1 MPEYSIQKADFEKQK
16 KELKDFAE
24 QPATS
29 TVLDKFSTDGQWS
42 DFWSGGLAGVLS
54 GHKVT
59 GEEINSLVTKLQ
71 SCFAEINE
79 RDRKVIKEFGQV
91 YETFEALDKG
101 YIQGILIGVKSAE
114 KASQEAKDAQKD
126 INDTIKALQITINK
140 LKEFKGEINQYAHL
154 KDIDDIWCDIQRFE
168 IELESISTKLKTQG
182 ANLDKKISTLE
193 QLKTQIEKI
202 RHFNDIDSMWS
213 TIKSQGEEVGSFSRK
228 LEELS
233 NQLNEKINDMLVF
246 KEEIER
252 AKHIKDI
259 DSIWENTK
267 KFEIELESIST
278 KLKTQGANLDKKIST
293 LEQLKARIEK
303 IRHFN
308 DIDSMWSTIKSQG
321 EKVGGF
327 SRKLEELSNQLNENI
342 NNLFAFKEEIER
354 AEHIKDI
361 DSIWVNTKNL
371 QEEVS
376 RLSDNLDKR
385 IEKVETE
392 ISKIVELAKGQ
403 SHFGDIDNIWE
414 GLQEVQKTVGIHSG
428 FISRYEEAQGRIGK
442 ELSNVND
449 FISGIQRIEHFNDID
464 EEWEFSHGLIKNI
477 EETDNK
483 VLTVEKNMQ
492 EYGERLQRAEDEN
505 VQLKSKVNMA
515 YIVAGGAIAV
525 SVVQF
530 ILQLIGIL

>member
-1 MPEYSIQKADFEKQK
+1 MKIVSEYSIQKADFEKQK
-16 KELKDFAE
+16 KELKAFSE
-24 QPATS
+24 QRATS
-29 TVLDKFSTDGQWS
+29 TELDKFNTDGQWS
-42 DFWSGGLAGVLS
+42 DFWAGGLPGVLS

-140 LKEFKGEINQYAHL
+140 LKEFKGEINRYTHL

-168 IELESISTKLKTQG
+168 IELESISTELKTQG

-193 QLKTQIEKI
+193 QLKTRIEKTK
-202 RHFNDIDSMWS
+202 HFNDIDSMWR
-213 TIKSQGEEVGSFSRK
+213 TIKNQGEEVGGFSRK
-228 LEELS
+228 LAELS
-233 NQLNEKINDMLVF
+233 NQLNEKINDMLAF
-246 KEEIER
+246 KKEIER
-252 AKHIKDI
+252 AK
-259 DSIWENTK
+259 
-267 KFEIELESIST
+267 
-278 KLKTQGANLDKKIST
+278 
-293 LEQLKARIEK
+293 
-303 IRHFN
+303 
-308 DIDSMWSTIKSQG
+308 
-321 EKVGGF
+321 
-327 SRKLEELSNQLNENI
+327 
-342 NNLFAFKEEIER
+342 
-354 AEHIKDI
+354 HIKDI

-392 ISKIVELAKGQ
+392 ISKTVELAKGQ

-428 FISRYEEAQGRIGK
+428 SISRYEEAQERIGK

-464 EEWEFSHGLIKNI
+464 EEWEFSHGLIKSI

-483 VLTVEKNMQ
+483 VLTVEKSMQ
-492 EYGERLQRAEDEN
+492 EYIGRLQRAEDEN
-505 VQLKSKVNMA
+505 VQLKSKVNTA
-515 YIVAGGAIAV
+515 YIVAGGAIAL